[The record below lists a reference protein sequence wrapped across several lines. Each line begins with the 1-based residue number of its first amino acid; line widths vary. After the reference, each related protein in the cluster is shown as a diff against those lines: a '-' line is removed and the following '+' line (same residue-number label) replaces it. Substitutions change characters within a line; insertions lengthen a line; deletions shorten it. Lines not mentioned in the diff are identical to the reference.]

1 MKKYKRALLLLPLL
15 ILMLVGLT
23 GCTDADIA
31 SQNISKKADYFEI
44 NRRIIFYNGIT
55 GEYMLAIEGFCSL
68 GNDNTTTQISITCK
82 IGDEYKKHFLGLSDN
97 VTYFIEQIE
106 AKDVSKDHYL
116 VVFNPSAALPS
127 FEVK

>member
-1 MKKYKRALLLLPLL
+1 MKKYKRALLLLTLL